1 MAGGGG
7 RGSKRRAREGEGE
20 GVEGRRGGA
29 GDGVG
34 RVCCCPVRAH
44 CAATGGLSGRYPMR
58 ASNEKQCASW
68 SADEVPPTMD
78 SLWKGPH
85 GPRSGFGVGV
95 GAGGWRGG
103 ERRTSCSSSGA
114 LHSGR
119 GRAFA
124 GQRRVCRD
132 WRGEPAPTAAGDPGR
147 AGRERRCS
155 ERAKGGSRAGE
166 GAAVGFPRDRLAWR
180 RWPFVWRGACGGAR
194 QDRQA
199 HALHTRRWREIRRA
213 GWGGQESP
221 GAAGARRGPPQKPP
235 SPQAATQHQ
244 PCNLKRGDIAW
255 RSAGAQGGGGRQSRS
270 RQGRDPDPADGR
282 RTGGGA
288 CRVRGCTRRRRGNR
302 KRSTPP
308 HPTFPQP
315 APLRTA
321 RPDSSAS
328 RPVLPWGWPGSR
340 LRAAAH
346 NRPAR

>member
-1 MAGGGG
+1 M
-7 RGSKRRAREGEGE
+7 
-20 GVEGRRGGA
+20 
-29 GDGVG
+29 G

-68 SADEVPPTMD
+68 SADEVPPTAD
-78 SLWKGPH
+78 SLWKSPH

-95 GAGGWRGG
+95 GAAGWRGMWGGGGAGRG
-103 ERRTSCSSSGA
+103 EAHQQLRGTAQGGA
-114 LHSGR
+114 GR
-119 GRAFA
+119 GRGLQWDFRVIGWHGEDGRLCGA
-124 GQRRVCRD
+124 GRAE
-132 WRGEPAPTAAGDPGR
+132 GPGR
-147 AGRERRCS
+147 T
-155 ERAKGGSRAGE
+155 
-166 GAAVGFPRDRLAWR
+166 DR
-180 RWPFVWRGACGGAR
+180 
-194 QDRQA
+194 
-199 HALHTRRWREIRRA
+199 HT
-213 GWGGQESP
+213 
-221 GAAGARRGPPQKPP
+221 
-235 SPQAATQHQ
+235 
-244 PCNLKRGDIAW
+244 PCTPA
-255 RSAGAQGGGGRQSRS
+255 GGGRSAAQAGAGRRARVRLVRAEDRAEVPLSTSCHPTPTMQPQTWGYRLAVRRGAGRRWAAAASRS

-288 CRVRGCTRRRRGNR
+288 CRVRGCTRRGRRNR

-346 NRPAR
+346 NRPAQQMGRDGGRRRCSGSEIFS